1 MSNSKIIGVIGGGA
15 AGMMAAYFAKLNNP
29 EAEVLLFEKNKYIG
43 AKVIISG
50 GGRCNVT
57 TGIVEVEDVLKNYP
71 RGAEFLKKAIY
82 GFPPA
87 AVMSWFESQG
97 VELKTEADLRVFP
110 VSNNGKDVVGAL
122 ENALR
127 EAGVKILLES
137 NVAEVRRVNDAE
149 DALDVLD
156 NERNFVVIL
165 KNKVAASGN
174 STAKEKPVLRK
185 FFLDKLILT
194 TGGNAYRQ
202 TGSTGDGYA
211 FAQALGHTITGLAPS
226 LASLLVAESWIGE
239 LAGVPLKRA
248 KLQFVS
254 VDGERKFERTGPML
268 FTHRGVTGPAVFALS
283 ALAAYEKFG
292 MSLSVENKVSTDSPA
307 RLIIDLLPDISAED
321 LDEKLRAEFDK
332 HGAKLLKNILAF
344 DLPHSLVER
353 TLRNVMEGA
362 ATKGVASSE
371 QNMGQKLAD
380 QLMVDS
386 KIAKLTA
393 AEVSRELRLAVGR
406 GIKGFE
412 LSVVGRGAGDE
423 FVTAGGVKLEEVN
436 PSTMES
442 KLVPGLY
449 FAGEILDVDG
459 FTGGFNLQ
467 ASWAAGSLA
476 GESC

>member
-1 MSNSKIIGVIGGGA
+1 VIGGGA

-57 TGIVEVEDVLKNYP
+57 TGILEVTDVLKNYP

-82 GFPPA
+82 GFPPE
-87 AVMSWFESQG
+87 AVINWFESQG

-110 VSNNGKDVVGAL
+110 VSNDGKDVVGAL

-127 EAGVKILLES
+127 ELGVKILLES
-137 NVAEVRRVNDAE
+137 NVVKIRKVDAVE
-149 DALDVLD
+149 DALNILE

-165 KNKVAASGN
+165 KNSAVAAGVKSQ
-174 STAKEKPVLRK
+174 APERK
-185 FFLDKLILT
+185 FFLDKLIIT

-211 FAQALGHTITGLAPS
+211 FAQALGHTITDLAPS
-226 LASLLVAESWIGE
+226 LASLLVPEEWIAE
-239 LAGVPLKRA
+239 LAGVALKRV
-248 KLQFVS
+248 KLQFIS
-254 VDGERKFERTGPML
+254 ADGERKFERTGPML

-292 MSLSVENKVSTDSPA
+292 LSLSADNKVSTSSPA
-307 RLIIDLLPDISAED
+307 RLIIDLLPEITAEELDKKLQED
-321 LDEKLRAEFDK
+321 L
-332 HGAKLLKNILAF
+332 HGTKLLKNILGF
-344 DLPHSLVER
+344 YLPHSLVER
-353 TLRNVMEGA
+353 ILKNI
-362 ATKGVASSE
+362 SE
-371 QNMGQKLAD
+371 EENADQMSGKNFAD
-380 QLMVDS
+380 QLMEGGRLMT
-386 KIAKLTA
+386 LTA
-393 AEVSRELRLAVGR
+393 AEVSKEIRWAVGR
-406 GIKGFE
+406 GIKAFE
-412 LSVVGRGAGDE
+412 LGVVGRGAGDE

>member
-1 MSNSKIIGVIGGGA
+1 
-15 AGMMAAYFAKLNNP
+15 MMAAYFAKLNNP

-57 TGIVEVEDVLKNYP
+57 TGIVEVSEVLKNYP

-82 GFPPA
+82 GFPPE
-87 AVMSWFESQG
+87 AVMNWFESQG

-127 EAGVKILLES
+127 ELGVKILLES
-137 NVAEVRRVNDAE
+137 NVAEIRKVDPSK
-149 DALDVLD
+149 DALDILD

-165 KNKVAASGN
+165 KNKVAAGAGDESKK
-174 STAKEKPVLRK
+174 TPARK

-211 FAQALGHTITGLAPS
+211 FAQALGHSLTDLAPS
-226 LASLLVAESWIGE
+226 LASLLVSENWIGE
-239 LAGVPLKRA
+239 LAGVPLKRV
-248 KLQFVS
+248 KLQFIS
-254 VDGERKFERTGPML
+254 ADGERKFERIGPML
-268 FTHRGVTGPAVFALS
+268 FTHKGITGPAVFALS
-283 ALAAYEKFG
+283 ALAAYEKFAEG
-292 MSLSVENKVSTDSPA
+292 NPA
-307 RLIIDLLPDISAED
+307 RLLIDLLPDISEEE
-321 LDEKLRAEFDK
+321 LDEKLQKEFNQ
-332 HGAKLLKNILAF
+332 HGTKLLKNILAF

-353 TLRNVMEGA
+353 ILMNVAGSD
-362 ATKGVASSE
+362 VAVGQRKKMGE
-371 QNMGQKLAD
+371 EGQKSSGGNLAE
-380 QLMVDS
+380 QLMAGG
-386 KIAKLTA
+386 KIMNLTG
-393 AEVSRELRLAVGR
+393 AEVSRELRLVVGR
-406 GIKGFE
+406 GIKAFE
-412 LSVVGRGAGDE
+412 LAVVGRGAGDE

-476 GESC
+476 GENC